1 MDSVYIKT
9 EHLNSWISK
18 YFKDKDLISIEDLI
32 GLIEDLADEIE
43 HWKEKFEDLEED
55 VRENYKPIPMD
66 LGISDRDFI

>member
-32 GLIEDLADEIE
+32 GLIEDLADESE
-43 HWKEKFEDLEED
+43 HWKEKFEELEED
-55 VRENYKPIPMD
+55 VRENYKPIPID
-66 LGISDRDFI
+66 YGVSDRDFL